1 MSDWITMNTSDT
13 TTTTNAQPEN
23 VSKVITDGR
32 TLRAMAK
39 ADKLTW
45 PVPVHGSV
53 KHKYVD
59 EEKRSRSFQFKGKQ
73 YRIDYVDGCFFPFVF
88 KINP

>member
-1 MSDWITMNTSDT
+1 MNKTI
-13 TTTTNAQPEN
+13 
-23 VSKVITDGR
+23 VRDGR

-45 PVPVHGSV
+45 PVPVHGGTQF
-53 KHKYVD
+53 KYVD
-59 EEKRSRSFQFKGKQ
+59 EEKRPRSFEFKGNQ

-88 KINP
+88 KIV